1 MTTATLTAITSDFT
15 AVDFDDCLHP
25 EWSYQEEVVGDVTG
39 DDGYIC
45 DYNEIYAFCYYNPQG
60 TSNIEEF

>member
-1 MTTATLTAITSDFT
+1 MTTATLAATSKFT

-25 EWSYQEEVVGDVTG
+25 EWSYQEEVVGYVIG
-39 DDGYIC
+39 DDGFPC

-60 TSNIEEF
+60 TSNIVEF